1 MLLGVSTRLG
11 QLAPHPFHQFILK
24 EGRCHNDP
32 MHKSIQTAFFLASLL
47 AALSACTTSKLEA
60 RLEANPQCKD
70 VYNPKT
76 GALMPC
82 PGTDKSFYVAA
93 GLEAPRQ
100 AKLASSAPTTPSAT
114 AVSQAAQ
121 LPSTQSTPASQA
133 SPAQADCKPTIHKK
147 TGGILPCPPLD

>member
-1 MLLGVSTRLG
+1 M
-11 QLAPHPFHQFILK
+11 Q
-24 EGRCHNDP
+24 
-32 MHKSIQTAFFLASLL
+32 KSIQTAIFLALLL

-100 AKLASSAPTTPSAT
+100 AKLASSAPTTPST
-114 AVSQAAQ
+114 VAVTQAAQ
-121 LPSTQSTPASQA
+121 LPLTQSSPKAQA
-133 SPAQADCKPTIHKK
+133 SPTQLECKPTIHKK
-147 TGGILPCPPLD
+147 TGGMLPCPPLD